1 MSASD
6 EPAAVRHFESVS
18 VGDELT
24 ELTRGP
30 MSEAHLMR
38 WSAAIENW
46 HRIHYDEPFA
56 TKHDCLPCLLV
67 NGTWKQNFLIQM
79 VTGWLGSGGWLA
91 RIEFSFRRMD
101 FVGDVLTAWGTV
113 TALETR
119 DGLGFVSCEI
129 GIRNPRGENSTPGSA
144 VGVLPLRD
152 GRPVPYPYPV
162 PAGR

>member
-1 MSASD
+1 VSASD

-56 TKHDCLPCLLV
+56 TKHDGLPCLLV

-79 VTGWLGSGGWLA
+79 VTGGSQCCAPA
-91 RIEFSFRRMD
+91 RGPRRP
-101 FVGDVLTAWGTV
+101 
-113 TALETR
+113 
-119 DGLGFVSCEI
+119 GLCRSS
-129 GIRNPRGENSTPGSA
+129 RG
-144 VGVLPLRD
+144 
-152 GRPVPYPYPV
+152 
-162 PAGR
+162 